1 MNENVLQLVII
12 DDEPRVTKALEREI
26 RIKYPSIDFSIHTF
40 QDTGEGL
47 KFVQTNQQTVFM
59 VISDLRMPGMNGAE
73 LLERIRSFD
82 NDIQTTLLTAYSD
95 MDDIRRAVSANIR
108 SLLPKPWDQ
117 DRLFSEVESA
127 LAEFKLRKENTKLRL
142 ELEKQLQIISEFQ
155 KAMIS
160 LHETAPAYPFL
171 TVEYYPQKHIGCGSD
186 YYDAFTL
193 QDGRVIIL
201 AGDVAGHGIKPALVT
216 VMLKTIIQSKR
227 LFGDFIFTSPKDFL
241 SKLNKELIL
250 LLSSSPDTI
259 VAFSALFIDP
269 LQRHIQISNAGLPPL
284 LVSCSTGSFEYF
296 FQDGPALG
304 FSADAQ
310 YVEHKLTLQEG
321 DTIAVMTDGITEY
334 KNASVINKESYAQ
347 FAQLITAGTPAHT
360 IMEFL
365 KQKQENNEF
374 NDDATLMLIQ
384 F

>member
-1 MNENVLQLVII
+1 MSENALQLVII
-12 DDEPRVTKALEREI
+12 DDEQRVTKALEREI

-40 QDTGEGL
+40 QNPLEGL
-47 KFVQTNQQTVFM
+47 EFVQNNQQTVFM

-82 NDIQTTLLTAYSD
+82 KDIQTTLLTAYSD

-142 ELEKQLQIISEFQ
+142 ELEKQLQTASDFQ
-155 KAMIS
+155 KAMLS
-160 LHETAPAYPFL
+160 LHEKAPAYPFIA
-171 TVEYYPQKHIGCGSD
+171 VEYYPQKHIGCGGD

-193 QDGRVIIL
+193 KDGRVIVL
-201 AGDVAGHGIKPALVT
+201 TGDVAGHGIKPALVT
-216 VMLKTIIQSKR
+216 VMIKTIIQSKR
-227 LFGDFIFTSPKDFL
+227 ILGDFIFTTPKEFL
-241 SKLNKELIL
+241 SKLNNELLL

-259 VAFSALFIDP
+259 VAFSAIFIDP
-269 LQRHIQISNAGLPPL
+269 QHQQIQITNAGLPPVL
-284 LVSCSTGSFEYF
+284 ISYSTGSFEYF

-304 FSADAQ
+304 FSAEAQ
-310 YVEHKLTLQEG
+310 YNEHALTMQKG
-321 DTIAVMTDGITEY
+321 DTITIMTDGLTE
-334 KNASVINKESYAQ
+334 NRTISSSNQESYEQ
-347 FAQLITAGTPAHT
+347 LAQLISAGTPAHT
-360 IMEFL
+360 IVEFL
-365 KQKQENNEF
+365 RNKQQKKEF